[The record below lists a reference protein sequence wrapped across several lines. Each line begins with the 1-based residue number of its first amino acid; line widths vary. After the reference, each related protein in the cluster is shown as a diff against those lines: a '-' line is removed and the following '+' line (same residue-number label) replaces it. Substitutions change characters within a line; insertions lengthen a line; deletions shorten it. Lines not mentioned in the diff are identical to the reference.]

1 MNIKNKIK
9 EKDVEMNFNID
20 LDGLLE
26 YHDIDLSIDHPMELE
41 LTDETTG
48 AWDMVKLEELFD
60 DMIQNKIT
68 EKYGNGWME
77 GSKIGT
83 QDIIFDY
90 TVDSIIFEESFKKE
104 QEELV

>member
-1 MNIKNKIK
+1 MKKK
-9 EKDVEMNFNID
+9 ESRKDVEMNFNVD